1 MILVTGGT
9 GLVGSHLLYHLL
21 MEHDTVKAIHQQ
33 NSNLEAVKKVFS
45 YYTSEF
51 IDVFDRIIWIRA
63 SLNDVESLQYAFR
76 KVTHVYH
83 CAALV
88 LFDPSE
94 YQKMHR
100 INVEGTANIVNL
112 SITNSVKKLCFVS
125 SVAAVEKNKT
135 SLIDES
141 GTWVDSKL
149 KSGYAR
155 TKHNAE
161 LEVWRAAR
169 EGVEVI
175 IVNPGIILGSGFWD
189 RGTGKIFSRIYEGLN
204 FYTERVTGLV
214 SVKDVARIMIKLTQS
229 KIKNER
235 FILVSEN
242 FSFKD
247 LYFQTADALHKKRP
261 RYKLSPVL
269 SEIIWRLE
277 FIKSKITGKTGL
289 IDRRTAKT
297 VLSKQYYTSKK
308 VKTALDFKF
317 EKIEESI
324 KDICRDF
331 LK

>member
-175 IVNPGIILGSGFWD
+175 IINPGIILGSGFWD
-189 RGTGKIFSRIYEGLN
+189 RGTGKNFSRIYEGLN

>member
-175 IVNPGIILGSGFWD
+175 IINPGIILGSGFWD

>member
-175 IVNPGIILGSGFWD
+175 IINPGIILGSGFWD
-189 RGTGKIFSRIYEGLN
+189 RGTGKIFSRIYEWLN
-204 FYTERVTGLV
+204 FYTERVTCLV